1 MALITYPLNN
11 IEYSAEDA
19 ELFHITRESGIY
31 AKNSFD
37 YSVTG
42 ADNNI
47 VIGKGIGW
55 IKNGEFSGKVIAQKE
70 AISLDMGVSDP
81 NYTRIDAVVIQFDAN
96 SNETSIV
103 VKKGT
108 ATTNPVAPPVVQTE
122 AVYEL
127 HLYHIQ
133 REAGSLYIT
142 PNKITDL
149 RLNKLYCG
157 LMADSVTSID
167 TSAIDKQVSG
177 LIKSLQSEIAS
188 VKDGSAYLP
197 KDGSSPMNANLS
209 MGDKKIINLAT
220 PTADRDATTK
230 KYTDDAVGSRAPYYD
245 ITVSGAIS
253 SQTVAD
259 AIGDGT
265 IPAYTAFIAKVAS
278 SDTTPAQGVAVGSVY
293 GSGPHATFMFM
304 HYGNNTLYKCRLA
317 GTELTIK
324 EL

>member
-70 AISLDMGVSDP
+70 AISLDTGTSDP
-81 NYTRIDAVVIQFDAN
+81 NYARIDAVVIQFDAN
-96 SNETSIV
+96 SNETNIII
-103 VKKGT
+103 KKGV
-108 ATTNPVAPPVVQTE
+108 AATNPVAPSVIQTK

-127 HLYHIQ
+127 HLYHI
-133 REAGSLYIT
+133 RRAAGSLYVT
-142 PNKITDL
+142 PSDIADL
-149 RLNKLYCG
+149 RLKKLYCG

-167 TSAIDKQVSG
+167 TAAIEKQVSD

-197 KDGSSPMNANLS
+197 RDAMELLWSNASTTSSFPVQTVSLDLSWHDFVVVRLRTHTGSTSYVYALMRVRAESVANPVYSMANLEAE
-209 MGDKKIINLAT
+209 NA
-220 PTADRDATTK
+220 
-230 KYTDDAVGSRAPYYD
+230 AVVVCRRNISPYSAGVKFD
-245 ITVSGAIS
+245 NSIAKNTNEIS
-253 SQTVAD
+253 AGVAD
-259 AIGDGT
+259 NSRLVPVEIYG
-265 IPAYTAFIAKVAS
+265 IK
-278 SDTTPAQGVAVGSVY
+278 GVK
-293 GSGPHATFMFM
+293 M
-304 HYGNNTLYKCRLA
+304 
-317 GTELTIK
+317 
-324 EL
+324 